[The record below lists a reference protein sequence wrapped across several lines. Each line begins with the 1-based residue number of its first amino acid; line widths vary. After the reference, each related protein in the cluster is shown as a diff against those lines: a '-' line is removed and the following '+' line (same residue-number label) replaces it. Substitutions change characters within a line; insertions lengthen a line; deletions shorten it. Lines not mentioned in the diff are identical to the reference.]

1 MSTRGLVVAALV
13 IAVFAAPV
21 AAQGRPEKPI
31 PVHPPKQPPKP
42 PKQPPTIDMD
52 KFGIIGKDRKTLLV
66 YFLERADEE
75 LERASLEKRS
85 FVPELIKTVDAE
97 TL

>member
-1 MSTRGLVVAALV
+1 MSTRGLVVALV

-52 KFGIIGKDRKTLLV
+52 TFGIIGKDRKTLLV